1 MPLPL
6 HWRKITMLVIW
17 LSLFLAADL
26 FLISLKPELMQMGS
40 RFLGIGALVFG
51 SGYAMLPFIQD
62 TVVNQFNW
70 LTNQQ
75 FAVALAL
82 SLITPGPVTIIGT
95 FIGYKVAGVVGALVG
110 MVNMYFPAWAMTTI
124 VAAPY
129 AKAGQ
134 VGYVKQVIGGIVAAF
149 IGTLVVVLI
158 KLAGGTLVDI
168 PAISMAAAAFVVQ
181 RFIKIDTVWI
191 VLGGALVS
199 LLAFR

>member
-1 MPLPL
+1 
-6 HWRKITMLVIW
+6 
-17 LSLFLAADL
+17 
-26 FLISLKPELMQMGS
+26 
-40 RFLGIGALVFG
+40 
-51 SGYAMLPFIQD
+51 
-62 TVVNQFNW
+62 
-70 LTNQQ
+70 
-75 FAVALAL
+75 
-82 SLITPGPVTIIGT
+82 
-95 FIGYKVAGVVGALVG
+95 